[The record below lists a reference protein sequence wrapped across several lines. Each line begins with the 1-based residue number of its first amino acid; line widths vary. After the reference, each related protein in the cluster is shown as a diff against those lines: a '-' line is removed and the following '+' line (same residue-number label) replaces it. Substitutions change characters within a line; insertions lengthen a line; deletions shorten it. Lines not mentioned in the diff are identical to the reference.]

1 MKYTIKFAQVNSVNI
16 EVEAKSEEDAYDQA
30 WTTWAANIEPEME
43 IVKVE

>member
-1 MKYTIKFAQVNSVNI
+1 MKYTVKFAQVNSVSI

-30 WTTWAANIEPEME
+30 WTTWAANTAPEFE

>member
-1 MKYTIKFAQVNSVNI
+1 MKYTVKFAKINSVSI

-30 WTTWAANIEPEME
+30 WTTWMASIEPEME